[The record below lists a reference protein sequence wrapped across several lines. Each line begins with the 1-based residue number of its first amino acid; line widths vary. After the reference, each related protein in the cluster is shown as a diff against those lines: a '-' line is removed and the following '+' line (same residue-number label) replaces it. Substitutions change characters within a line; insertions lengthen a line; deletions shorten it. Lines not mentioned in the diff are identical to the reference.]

1 MMLFDG
7 WWNMKQKLIQD
18 YIISL
23 LALLKRRRV
32 ATYALKSFTTFIITK
47 LTNTN
52 DIIDAPIEPS
62 IDA

>member
-1 MMLFDG
+1 MLFDG

-18 YIISL
+18 YIIYL

-52 DIIDAPIEPS
+52 DIIDAAIEPS